1 MTSTTASS
9 PRATSPR
16 STTSPSAERS
26 RPTTSRPYT
35 PSPHRRCA
43 TVTERSLAQAVTGAT
58 IDREWLGD
66 RRGAVATLVS
76 EVLGTFA
83 LVFFSAG
90 AVAVDAASGG
100 GVTPVGMGLAAGLV
114 VVAAIFALGH
124 VSGAHINPVVTL
136 AFRLA
141 GRIGSLRALA
151 YVVAQLI
158 GSVLA
163 GLAIVAIVGDAG
175 DAGATAPRIGG
186 VDAALLA
193 EVILTFF
200 LALVIMGVATD
211 ERAQGSFA
219 AIAVGSYVGLAI
231 LAWGPVGNASMNPA
245 RSLGPAI
252 AGGEWSAH
260 WIYWVGPVVGATLA
274 VLVYSLLRARRSSA
288 KDSS

>member
-1 MTSTTASS
+1 MADNSLW
-9 PRATSPR
+9 
-16 STTSPSAERS
+16 
-26 RPTTSRPYT
+26 
-35 PSPHRRCA
+35 A
-43 TVTERSLAQAVTGAT
+43 TVTGVEA
-58 IDREWLGD
+58 DRDWRAD
-66 RRGAVATLVS
+66 RRTIAATCIA

-90 AVAVDAASGG
+90 AVAVDAASDGAVTTVGG
-100 GVTPVGMGLAAGLV
+100 GLAAGLV
-114 VVAAIFALGH
+114 VVAVIFGLGH

-136 AFRLA
+136 AFRLS
-141 GRIGSLRALA
+141 GRIGSLRAA
-151 YVVAQLI
+151 VYVVAQLA

-186 VDAALLA
+186 VEAAFLA
-193 EVILTFF
+193 EIILAFF
-200 LALVIMGVATD
+200 LVLVLMGVATD

-252 AGGEWSAH
+252 FGSEWSAH
-260 WIYWVGPVVGATLA
+260 WIYWVGPIAGSTLA
-274 VLVYSLLRARRSSA
+274 VLIYTLLRARRSA
-288 KDSS
+288 EADSQ

>member
-1 MTSTTASS
+1 M
-9 PRATSPR
+9 P
-16 STTSPSAERS
+16 EN
-26 RPTTSRPYT
+26 
-35 PSPHRRCA
+35 
-43 TVTERSLAQAVTGAT
+43 SLWKTVTGADL
-58 IDREWLGD
+58 DRAWRHD
-66 RRGAVATLVS
+66 RRTVAATLVS

-100 GVTPVGMGLAAGLV
+100 GVTPVGAGLV
-114 VVAAIFALGH
+114 AGLIVVAVIFALGH

-141 GRIGSLRALA
+141 GRVGSLRAAA
-151 YVVAQLI
+151 YVVAQLT

-193 EVILTFF
+193 EIILTFF
-200 LALVIMGVATD
+200 LALTIMGVATD
-211 ERAQGSFA
+211 ERAQGAFA

-252 AGGEWSAH
+252 FGSEWSAH
-260 WIYWVGPVVGATLA
+260 WIYWVGPIVGSTLG
-274 VLVYSLLRARRSSA
+274 VLAYSLLRARRAHGTGSS
-288 KDSS
+288 

>member
-1 MTSTTASS
+1 MT
-9 PRATSPR
+9 R
-16 STTSPSAERS
+16 SHLWE
-26 RPTTSRPYT
+26 
-35 PSPHRRCA
+35 
-43 TVTERSLAQAVTGAT
+43 TVSGVDV
-58 IDREWLGD
+58 DRGWRGD
-66 RRGAVATLVS
+66 RRAVAATLVS

-90 AVAVDAASGG
+90 AVAVDAASNG
-100 GVTPVGMGLAAGLV
+100 GVTPVGAGLVAGLV
-114 VVAAIFALGH
+114 VVAIIFALGH

-141 GRIGSLRALA
+141 GRIGSLRAAA
-151 YVVAQLI
+151 YVVAQLT

-163 GLAIVAIVGDAG
+163 GLAIIAIVGDAG

-193 EVILTFF
+193 EILLTFF

-260 WIYWVGPVVGATLA
+260 WIYWVGPIVGATLG
-274 VLVYSLLRARRSSA
+274 VLAYALLRARRSPIT
-288 KDSS
+288 DSS

>member
-1 MTSTTASS
+1 MT
-9 PRATSPR
+9 
-16 STTSPSAERS
+16 EN
-26 RPTTSRPYT
+26 
-35 PSPHRRCA
+35 
-43 TVTERSLAQAVTGAT
+43 SLAQTVTGSA
-58 IDREWLGD
+58 IDREWLAD
-66 RRGAVATLVS
+66 RRAAAATLLS

-90 AVAVDAASGG
+90 AVAVDAASDGA
-100 GVTPVGMGLAAGLV
+100 VAPIGMGIAAGLI
-114 VVAAIFALGH
+114 VVAMIFALGH

-151 YVVAQLI
+151 YVAAQLI

-186 VDAALLA
+186 VDAAFLA

-200 LALVIMGVATD
+200 LVLTIMGVATD
-211 ERAQGSFA
+211 ERAQGGFA

-252 AGGEWSAH
+252 FGGEWSAH
-260 WIYWVGPVVGATLA
+260 WIYWVGPIVGSTLA
-274 VLVYSLLRARRSSA
+274 VLVYSLLRERRSRA
-288 KDSS
+288 NSSS

>member
-1 MTSTTASS
+1 M
-9 PRATSPR
+9 P
-16 STTSPSAERS
+16 EN
-26 RPTTSRPYT
+26 
-35 PSPHRRCA
+35 
-43 TVTERSLAQAVTGAT
+43 SLWKTVTGADL
-58 IDREWLGD
+58 DRAWRHD
-66 RRGAVATLVS
+66 RPTVAATLVS

-100 GVTPVGMGLAAGLV
+100 GVTPVGAGLV
-114 VVAAIFALGH
+114 AGLIVVAVIFALGH

-141 GRIGSLRALA
+141 GRVGSLRAAA
-151 YVVAQLI
+151 YVVAQLT

-193 EVILTFF
+193 EIILTFF
-200 LALVIMGVATD
+200 LALTIMGVATD
-211 ERAQGSFA
+211 ERAQGAFA

-252 AGGEWSAH
+252 FGSEWSAH
-260 WIYWVGPVVGATLA
+260 WIYWVGPIVGSTLG
-274 VLVYSLLRARRSSA
+274 VLAYSLLRARRAPGTGSS
-288 KDSS
+288 

>member
-1 MTSTTASS
+1 MTEN
-9 PRATSPR
+9 RLWQ
-16 STTSPSAERS
+16 
-26 RPTTSRPYT
+26 
-35 PSPHRRCA
+35 
-43 TVTERSLAQAVTGAT
+43 TVTGTGT
-58 IDREWLGD
+58 DRDWLTD
-66 RRGAVATLVS
+66 RRGVAATLIS

-90 AVAVDAASGG
+90 AVAVDAASDGA
-100 GVTPVGMGLAAGLV
+100 VTPVGMGLAAGLI
-114 VVAAIFALGH
+114 VVAMIYALGH

-136 AFRLA
+136 AFRLS
-141 GRIGSLRALA
+141 GRIGSLRAIA
-151 YVVAQLI
+151 YVVAQLT

-163 GLAIVAIVGDAG
+163 GIAIVAIVGDAG

-193 EVILTFF
+193 EIILTFF
-200 LALVIMGVATD
+200 LALTILGVATD
-211 ERAQGSFA
+211 ERAEGAFA

-260 WIYWVGPVVGATLA
+260 WIYWLGPILGATLA
-274 VLVYSLLRARRSSA
+274 VLVYTLLRARRSSEA
-288 KDSS
+288 NSS

>member
-1 MTSTTASS
+1 M
-9 PRATSPR
+9 P
-16 STTSPSAERS
+16 EN
-26 RPTTSRPYT
+26 
-35 PSPHRRCA
+35 
-43 TVTERSLAQAVTGAT
+43 SLWKTVTGAHL
-58 IDREWLGD
+58 DRAWRHD
-66 RRGAVATLVS
+66 RRTVAATLVS

-100 GVTPVGMGLAAGLV
+100 GVTPVGGGLVAGLI
-114 VVAAIFALGH
+114 VVAVIFALGH

-141 GRIGSLRALA
+141 GRVGSLRAAA
-151 YVVAQLI
+151 YVVAQLTA
-158 GSVLA
+158 SVLA

-175 DAGATAPRIGG
+175 DAGATVPRIGG

-193 EVILTFF
+193 EIILTFF
-200 LALVIMGVATD
+200 LALTTMGVATD
-211 ERAQGSFA
+211 ERAQGAFA

-252 AGGEWSAH
+252 FGSEWSAH
-260 WIYWVGPVVGATLA
+260 WIYWVGPIVGSTLG
-274 VLVYSLLRARRSSA
+274 VLAYSLLRARRAHGTGSS
-288 KDSS
+288 

>member
-1 MTSTTASS
+1 MT
-9 PRATSPR
+9 
-16 STTSPSAERS
+16 RS
-26 RPTTSRPYT
+26 RLWE
-35 PSPHRRCA
+35 
-43 TVTERSLAQAVTGAT
+43 TVSGAA
-58 IDREWLGD
+58 IDQSWRANP
-66 RRGAVATLVS
+66 RGAAATLLS

-90 AVAVDAASGG
+90 SVAVDAASGG
-100 GVTPVGMGLAAGLV
+100 AVTLVGAGLVAGLV
-114 VVAAIFALGH
+114 VVAIIFALGH

-141 GRIGSLRALA
+141 GRIGSLRAAA
-151 YVVAQLI
+151 YVVAQLT

-186 VDAALLA
+186 VDAAFLA
-193 EVILTFF
+193 EILLTFF

-260 WIYWVGPVVGATLA
+260 WIYWVGPIVGATLG
-274 VLVYSLLRARRSSA
+274 VLAYALLRARRSPNT
-288 KDSS
+288 DSS

>member
-1 MTSTTASS
+1 MTENRLWQTAI
-9 PRATSPR
+9 
-16 STTSPSAERS
+16 
-26 RPTTSRPYT
+26 
-35 PSPHRRCA
+35 
-43 TVTERSLAQAVTGAT
+43 GAK
-58 IDREWLGD
+58 IDRSWLTD
-66 RRGAVATLVS
+66 RRGAAATLLS

-100 GVTPVGMGLAAGLV
+100 GVTPVGAGLV
-114 VVAAIFALGH
+114 AGLIVVAVIFALGH

-141 GRIGSLRALA
+141 GRIGSRRAAA
-151 YVVAQLI
+151 YVLAQLT

-200 LALVIMGVATD
+200 LALTIMGVATD

-260 WIYWVGPVVGATLA
+260 WIYWVGPIVGATLG
-274 VLVYSLLRARRSSA
+274 VLAYSLLRRRRSRDP
-288 KDSS
+288 DSS